1 MYLTGQAVNTTLED
15 RVMEGVQNKS
25 LIQPGRHKKEK
36 CLKSIRHTVKIE
48 KPLRNPRNRIAIYS
62 IGLFNY
68 TLFQVKNP

>member
-1 MYLTGQAVNTTLED
+1 MGLGSVLYDIAQDYVVDAI
-15 RVMEGVQNKS
+15 S
-25 LIQPGRHKKEK
+25 LWYSLAGTKKEK